1 MADFN
6 SRYHQW
12 LKQLEEHQLDG
23 FLLTHPPNLA
33 YLFNFTGST
42 AMACCLD
49 GESFLIV
56 DSRYIETAQTEAVNC
71 QPILAQDSLA
81 EKLRSI
87 VSNKNHS
94 KFRLGIEANHISY
107 DLFAT
112 IKSWS
117 KTIEYVPT
125 HELTEKLRMI
135 KDDKEIQN
143 LKKAF
148 QIAHTAYRQLTKIIS
163 PGMTESI
170 VAGLLELELRKAGG
184 EGLAFETIVASGKR
198 SSLPHAQ
205 ATTKQ
210 IGPQEFLLIDFGTKY
225 FGYCSDLTR
234 IHLMPDA
241 HKPTIYKVVQE
252 AQEKALALI
261 KPGVLC
267 AEIDQ
272 ESRNWI
278 SQSGYGEYFGH
289 SLGHGLGLEVHELP
303 SLSSKSRMEIQEGM
317 VFTIEPGIYIP
328 GQYGVRIEDVVV
340 ITQNGFQFLS
350 QPGS

>member
-6 SRYHQW
+6 SRYNQW
-12 LKQLEEHQLDG
+12 LRRLEKHQLDG

-42 AMACCLD
+42 AMACCLN

-56 DSRYIETAQTEAVNC
+56 DSRYIETAQTQAVNC
-71 QPILAQDSLA
+71 QPLLAQGSLA

-87 VSNKNHS
+87 ISNKNRS
-94 KFRLGIEANHISY
+94 RFRLGVEANHISY
-107 DLFAT
+107 DLFST

-117 KTIEYVPT
+117 KTIECTPI

-135 KDDKEIQN
+135 KDDEEIQN
-143 LKKAF
+143 LKQAF
-148 QIAHTAYRQLTKIIS
+148 QIAHTAYHRLTKNIV

-210 IGPQEFLLIDFGTKY
+210 ISPKEFLLIDFGTKY

-234 IHLMPDA
+234 IHLMPDVN
-241 HKPTIYKVVQE
+241 KPTIYKVVQE

-272 ESRNWI
+272 ASRNCI
-278 SQSGYGEYFGH
+278 FQSGYGEYFGH

-303 SLSSKSRMEIQEGM
+303 SLSSKSQMEIQEGM